1 MRKFTLSLMHAF
13 LPAGGRNALPG
24 KRGVSRALLG
34 LSLGM
39 ALTPLAGAATSA
51 QQQLLEKVRLGE
63 ATHREDLV
71 RQSLYRLELIDPND
85 PQVIAARFR
94 YLLRQG
100 DSDGAQKLLDRLAQL
115 APESTAYQSS
125 RTAMLLSTP
134 QGRQSLQEARLLAT
148 TGHTEQAIASYDK
161 LFKGYPPEGEL
172 AVEYWTTVAKLPA
185 RRHEAINQL
194 QKINAVS
201 PGNNALQ
208 NALAQLLFAS
218 GRRDEGFAV
227 LKQMAKSSTGRSAA
241 SAIWYQQIKDLPVS
255 DASVKA
261 LQDYLTQFSEGDSV
275 SAARAQL
282 SEQQKQLADPAFRAR
297 SQGIA
302 AVNAGEG
309 GKAIAQLQQAV
320 SARQDDSE
328 AVGALGQAYSQ
339 RGDRARAVAQ
349 FEKALAMAPHS
360 SSRDKWE
367 SLLKVNRY
375 WLLIQQGDAALKANN
390 LAQAERFYQ
399 QARAVDNTDS
409 YAVLGLG
416 DVAMARKDNAAAER
430 YYQQTLRMDSGN
442 TNAVRGLANLY
453 RQQSPQ
459 KAAAFIAS
467 LSASQRRSIDDIER
481 SLENDRLAQQAE
493 TLESEG
499 KWAQAAELHRR
510 RLALDPGSVWVTYR
524 LSRDLWQAGQH
535 AQADAQ
541 MRSLA
546 QQKPNDP
553 EQVYAYGLYLSGSDR
568 DRAALAHLNT
578 LPTSQWNSNIQE
590 LAGRLQSNQ
599 VLESANRLRD
609 SGKEREAEA
618 LLRQQPPSTR
628 IALTLADWAQ
638 QRGDNAAARAAYDA
652 VLAREP
658 GNVDAM
664 LGRVEIDIAQ
674 GDNAA
679 ARAQLAALPASQ
691 ITSINMQR
699 RVALAQLQLGDI
711 TAAARTFNRIT
722 PQAKAQ
728 PPSMESAM
736 VLRDAAAFQAQTGE
750 PQRALE
756 TYKEAMVAAA
766 ITPVRPLDNDT
777 FTRLTRNDEKD
788 DWLKRGVRSDAA
800 ELYRQQDLNV
810 TLAHD
815 YWGSSGTG
823 GYSDLKAHTT
833 MLQVDAPWS
842 DGRAFFRTDMVNMDV
857 GRFST
862 DTDGKY
868 DNNWG
873 TCTLEKCSG
882 HRSQADTGAS
892 VAVGWQNETW
902 RWDIGTTPMGFN
914 VVDVV
919 GGVSYSDDIGPLGYT
934 LNAHRRPISSSL
946 LAFGGQK
953 DASSNTGTK
962 WGGVRANGGGV
973 SLSYDKG
980 EANGVWASL
989 SGDQLSGKN
998 VEDNWRVRWMTGYYY
1013 KVINENN
1020 RRVTVGLNNMIW
1032 HYDKDLS
1039 GYSLGQGGYYSPQ
1052 EYLSFAV
1059 PVMWRQR
1066 TENWSW
1072 ELGGSVSW
1080 SHSRNRTMPRY
1091 PLMNLIPADYQEDAR
1106 DQTNGGGSSQG
1117 FGYTARALIERR
1129 VTANWFVGTA
1139 VDIQQA
1145 KDYTPS
1151 HLLLYV
1157 RYSAAGW
1164 QGDMDLPPQPLV
1176 PYADW

>member
-51 QQQLLEKVRLGE
+51 QQQLLEQVRLGE

-493 TLESEG
+493 TLES
-499 KWAQAAELHRR
+499 
-510 RLALDPGSVWVTYR
+510 
-524 LSRDLWQAGQH
+524 
-535 AQADAQ
+535 
-541 MRSLA
+541 
-546 QQKPNDP
+546 
-553 EQVYAYGLYLSGSDR
+553 
-568 DRAALAHLNT
+568 
-578 LPTSQWNSNIQE
+578 
-590 LAGRLQSNQ
+590 
-599 VLESANRLRD
+599 
-609 SGKEREAEA
+609 
-618 LLRQQPPSTR
+618 
-628 IALTLADWAQ
+628 
-638 QRGDNAAARAAYDA
+638 
-652 VLAREP
+652 
-658 GNVDAM
+658 
-664 LGRVEIDIAQ
+664 
-674 GDNAA
+674 
-679 ARAQLAALPASQ
+679 
-691 ITSINMQR
+691 
-699 RVALAQLQLGDI
+699 
-711 TAAARTFNRIT
+711 
-722 PQAKAQ
+722 
-728 PPSMESAM
+728 AM

-862 DTDGKY
+862 DADGKY

>member
-51 QQQLLEKVRLGE
+51 QQQLLEQVRLGE

-499 KWAQAAELHRR
+499 KWAQAADLHRR

-638 QRGDNAAARAAYDA
+638 
-652 VLAREP
+652 
-658 GNVDAM
+658 
-664 LGRVEIDIAQ
+664 
-674 GDNAA
+674 
-679 ARAQLAALPASQ
+679 
-691 ITSINMQR
+691 
-699 RVALAQLQLGDI
+699 LQLGDI
-711 TAAARTFNRIT
+711 TAAARIFNRIT

-766 ITPVRPLDNDT
+766 ITPVRPQDNDT

-842 DGRAFFRTDMVNMDV
+842 DGWAFFRTDMVNMDV

-862 DTDGKY
+862 DADGKY

-1080 SHSRNRTMPRY
+1080 SHSRTRTMPRY

>member
-51 QQQLLEKVRLGE
+51 QQQLLEQVRLGE

-510 RLALDPGSVWVTYR
+510 RLALDPGSVWVT
-524 LSRDLWQAGQH
+524 
-535 AQADAQ
+535 
-541 MRSLA
+541 
-546 QQKPNDP
+546 
-553 EQVYAYGLYLSGSDR
+553 
-568 DRAALAHLNT
+568 
-578 LPTSQWNSNIQE
+578 
-590 LAGRLQSNQ
+590 
-599 VLESANRLRD
+599 
-609 SGKEREAEA
+609 
-618 LLRQQPPSTR
+618 
-628 IALTLADWAQ
+628 
-638 QRGDNAAARAAYDA
+638 
-652 VLAREP
+652 
-658 GNVDAM
+658 
-664 LGRVEIDIAQ
+664 
-674 GDNAA
+674 
-679 ARAQLAALPASQ
+679 
-691 ITSINMQR
+691 
-699 RVALAQLQLGDI
+699 
-711 TAAARTFNRIT
+711 
-722 PQAKAQ
+722 
-728 PPSMESAM
+728 
-736 VLRDAAAFQAQTGE
+736 
-750 PQRALE
+750 
-756 TYKEAMVAAA
+756 
-766 ITPVRPLDNDT
+766 
-777 FTRLTRNDEKD
+777 
-788 DWLKRGVRSDAA
+788 
-800 ELYRQQDLNV
+800 
-810 TLAHD
+810 
-815 YWGSSGTG
+815 
-823 GYSDLKAHTT
+823 
-833 MLQVDAPWS
+833 
-842 DGRAFFRTDMVNMDV
+842 
-857 GRFST
+857 
-862 DTDGKY
+862 
-868 DNNWG
+868 
-873 TCTLEKCSG
+873 
-882 HRSQADTGAS
+882 
-892 VAVGWQNETW
+892 
-902 RWDIGTTPMGFN
+902 
-914 VVDVV
+914 
-919 GGVSYSDDIGPLGYT
+919 
-934 LNAHRRPISSSL
+934 
-946 LAFGGQK
+946 
-953 DASSNTGTK
+953 
-962 WGGVRANGGGV
+962 
-973 SLSYDKG
+973 
-980 EANGVWASL
+980 
-989 SGDQLSGKN
+989 
-998 VEDNWRVRWMTGYYY
+998 
-1013 KVINENN
+1013 
-1020 RRVTVGLNNMIW
+1020 
-1032 HYDKDLS
+1032 
-1039 GYSLGQGGYYSPQ
+1039 
-1052 EYLSFAV
+1052 
-1059 PVMWRQR
+1059 
-1066 TENWSW
+1066 
-1072 ELGGSVSW
+1072 
-1080 SHSRNRTMPRY
+1080 
-1091 PLMNLIPADYQEDAR
+1091 
-1106 DQTNGGGSSQG
+1106 
-1117 FGYTARALIERR
+1117 
-1129 VTANWFVGTA
+1129 
-1139 VDIQQA
+1139 
-1145 KDYTPS
+1145 
-1151 HLLLYV
+1151 
-1157 RYSAAGW
+1157 
-1164 QGDMDLPPQPLV
+1164 
-1176 PYADW
+1176 

>member
-51 QQQLLEKVRLGE
+51 QQQLLEQVRLGE

-499 KWAQAAELHRR
+499 K
-510 RLALDPGSVWVTYR
+510 
-524 LSRDLWQAGQH
+524 
-535 AQADAQ
+535 
-541 MRSLA
+541 
-546 QQKPNDP
+546 
-553 EQVYAYGLYLSGSDR
+553 
-568 DRAALAHLNT
+568 
-578 LPTSQWNSNIQE
+578 
-590 LAGRLQSNQ
+590 
-599 VLESANRLRD
+599 
-609 SGKEREAEA
+609 
-618 LLRQQPPSTR
+618 
-628 IALTLADWAQ
+628 WAQ

>member
-51 QQQLLEKVRLGE
+51 QQQLLEQVRLGE

-309 GKAIAQLQQAV
+309 GKAIAQL
-320 SARQDDSE
+320 
-328 AVGALGQAYSQ
+328 
-339 RGDRARAVAQ
+339 
-349 FEKALAMAPHS
+349 
-360 SSRDKWE
+360 
-367 SLLKVNRY
+367 
-375 WLLIQQGDAALKANN
+375 
-390 LAQAERFYQ
+390 Q

-679 ARAQLAALPASQ
+679 ARSQLAALPASQ

-862 DTDGKY
+862 DADGKY

>member
-51 QQQLLEKVRLGE
+51 QQQLLEQVRLGE

-499 KWAQAAELHRR
+499 KWAQAADLHRR

-568 DRAALAHLNT
+568 AWRRWRISIPCRPASGTAIFRNWRADCK
-578 LPTSQWNSNIQE
+578 
-590 LAGRLQSNQ
+590 
-599 VLESANRLRD
+599 V
-609 SGKEREAEA
+609 
-618 LLRQQPPSTR
+618 TR
-628 IALTLADWAQ
+628 CWKALTACAIAAK
-638 QRGDNAAARAAYDA
+638 NAKRKRCY
-652 VLAREP
+652 VSSRPL
-658 GNVDAM
+658 
-664 LGRVEIDIAQ
+664 
-674 GDNAA
+674 
-679 ARAQLAALPASQ
+679 
-691 ITSINMQR
+691 
-699 RVALAQLQLGDI
+699 
-711 TAAARTFNRIT
+711 
-722 PQAKAQ
+722 
-728 PPSMESAM
+728 
-736 VLRDAAAFQAQTGE
+736 
-750 PQRALE
+750 RAL
-756 TYKEAMVAAA
+756 
-766 ITPVRPLDNDT
+766 R
-777 FTRLTRNDEKD
+777 
-788 DWLKRGVRSDAA
+788 
-800 ELYRQQDLNV
+800 
-810 TLAHD
+810 
-815 YWGSSGTG
+815 
-823 GYSDLKAHTT
+823 
-833 MLQVDAPWS
+833 
-842 DGRAFFRTDMVNMDV
+842 
-857 GRFST
+857 
-862 DTDGKY
+862 
-868 DNNWG
+868 
-873 TCTLEKCSG
+873 
-882 HRSQADTGAS
+882 
-892 VAVGWQNETW
+892 
-902 RWDIGTTPMGFN
+902 
-914 VVDVV
+914 
-919 GGVSYSDDIGPLGYT
+919 
-934 LNAHRRPISSSL
+934 
-946 LAFGGQK
+946 
-953 DASSNTGTK
+953 
-962 WGGVRANGGGV
+962 
-973 SLSYDKG
+973 
-980 EANGVWASL
+980 
-989 SGDQLSGKN
+989 
-998 VEDNWRVRWMTGYYY
+998 
-1013 KVINENN
+1013 
-1020 RRVTVGLNNMIW
+1020 
-1032 HYDKDLS
+1032 
-1039 GYSLGQGGYYSPQ
+1039 
-1052 EYLSFAV
+1052 
-1059 PVMWRQR
+1059 
-1066 TENWSW
+1066 
-1072 ELGGSVSW
+1072 
-1080 SHSRNRTMPRY
+1080 
-1091 PLMNLIPADYQEDAR
+1091 
-1106 DQTNGGGSSQG
+1106 
-1117 FGYTARALIERR
+1117 
-1129 VTANWFVGTA
+1129 
-1139 VDIQQA
+1139 
-1145 KDYTPS
+1145 
-1151 HLLLYV
+1151 
-1157 RYSAAGW
+1157 
-1164 QGDMDLPPQPLV
+1164 
-1176 PYADW
+1176 